1 MTSLTRIVFLDRET
15 LSDSV
20 ALPQVPFKHELQV
33 YGRTAPDQVAER
45 IADAEIVISNKVAL
59 RREHLQAA
67 PNLKMI
73 ALAATGSDNIDLDA
87 ARERQIVVSNIR
99 DYAVRS
105 VPEHVF
111 ALIFALRRNI
121 CAYRQSVKEGRWQ
134 EAQQFCYFDYPIRD
148 LAGSTLGL
156 IGSGSL
162 GQAVATIGRALGM
175 KVIFAQRRGQ
185 TIVSN
190 ADDRLPFEQ
199 VLEQADIL
207 SLHCPLTAETQ
218 NMLGMA
224 EFERMA
230 PRRPL
235 LINTAR
241 GGLIDNQALEHAL
254 RQGWLGGAGIDVCT
268 PEPPP
273 ADHILMRLLDLPNYI
288 LTPHIGWASQEAMQ
302 ALANQLIENIAA
314 FHRGE
319 ARHTL

>member
-59 RREHLQAA
+59 RRGHLQAA

-162 GQAVATIGRALGM
+162 GQAVATMGRALGM

-199 VLEQADIL
+199 VLEQADVL

-314 FHRGE
+314 FHRGQ

>member
-1 MTSLTRIVFLDRET
+1 MTSKTRIVFLDRET

-20 ALPQVPFKHELQV
+20 TLQQVPFEHELQV
-33 YGRTAPDQVAER
+33 YGRTTPEQVAER
-45 IADAEIVISNKVAL
+45 IADADIVISNKVAL
-59 RREHLQAA
+59 RREHLEAA
-67 PNLKMI
+67 SQLKMI

-162 GQAVATIGRALGM
+162 GQAVATLGRALGM

-190 ADDRLPFEQ
+190 TDDRLPFEQ
-199 VLEQADIL
+199 VLDQADII

-218 NMLGMA
+218 NMLGMQ

-230 PRRPL
+230 ARRPL

-241 GGLIDNQALEHAL
+241 GGLIDNQALDHAL
-254 RQGWLGGAGIDVCT
+254 RHGWLGGAGIDVCT

-302 ALANQLIENIAA
+302 ALANQLIENIVA

-319 ARHTL
+319 PRHTL

>member
-20 ALPQVPFKHELQV
+20 ELPQVPFKHELQV

-45 IADAEIVISNKVAL
+45 IADADIVISNKVAL

-162 GQAVATIGRALGM
+162 GQAVAAMGRALGM

-190 ADDRLPFEQ
+190 ADDRLPFDQ

-230 PRRPL
+230 ARRPL

-302 ALANQLIENIAA
+302 TLANQLIDNIVA

>member
-20 ALPQVPFKHELQV
+20 ALPQVPFKHELHV

-45 IADAEIVISNKVAL
+45 IADADIVISNKVAL

-87 ARERQIVVSNIR
+87 AHERQIVVSNIR

-162 GQAVATIGRALGM
+162 GQAVATMGSALGM

>member
-20 ALPQVPFKHELQV
+20 ELPQVPFKHELQV

-45 IADAEIVISNKVAL
+45 IADADIVISNKVAL

-87 ARERQIVVSNIR
+87 ARERGIVVSNIR

-162 GQAVATIGRALGM
+162 GQAVATMGRALGM

-199 VLEQADIL
+199 VLEQADVL

-230 PRRPL
+230 ERRPL

-314 FHRGE
+314 FHRGQ

>member
-134 EAQQFCYFDYPIRD
+134 EAQQFCYFDYPVRD

-156 IGSGSL
+156 VGSGSL
-162 GQAVATIGRALGM
+162 GQAVATMGRALGM

>member
-20 ALPQVPFKHELQV
+20 QLQQVPFKHELQV
-33 YGRTAPDQVAER
+33 YGRTTPEQVAER
-45 IADAEIVISNKVAL
+45 IADADIVISNKVAL
-59 RREHLQAA
+59 RREHLESA
-67 PNLKMI
+67 PQLKMI

-87 ARERQIVVSNIR
+87 ARDRQIVVSNIR

-121 CAYRQSVKEGRWQ
+121 CAYRQSVQDGRWQ

-162 GQAVATIGRALGM
+162 GQAVATMGRALGM

-190 ADDRLPFEQ
+190 TDDRLPFEQ
-199 VLEQADIL
+199 VLDQADVL

-218 NMLGMA
+218 NLLGMP

-230 PRRPL
+230 ARRPL

-241 GGLIDNQALEHAL
+241 GGLIDNQALDHAM
-254 RQGWLGGAGIDVCT
+254 RHGWLGGAGIDVCT

-302 ALANQLIENIAA
+302 ALANQLIENIVA

-319 ARHTL
+319 PRHTL

>member
-156 IGSGSL
+156 VGSGSL
-162 GQAVATIGRALGM
+162 GQAVTTMGRALGM

>member
-20 ALPQVPFKHELQV
+20 QLQQVPFKHELQV
-33 YGRTAPDQVAER
+33 YGRTAPEQVAER
-45 IADAEIVISNKVAL
+45 IADADIVISNKVAL
-59 RREHLQAA
+59 RREHLEAA
-67 PNLKMI
+67 PQLKMI
-73 ALAATGSDNIDLDA
+73 ALAATGSDNIDLNA

-99 DYAVRS
+99 NYAVRS

-121 CAYRQSVKEGRWQ
+121 CAYRQSVQEGRWQ

-162 GQAVATIGRALGM
+162 GQAVATMGRALGM

-190 ADDRLPFEQ
+190 ADDRMPFEQ
-199 VLEQADIL
+199 VLDQADVL

-218 NMLGMA
+218 NLLGMP

-230 PRRPL
+230 ARRPL

-241 GGLIDNQALEHAL
+241 GGLIDNQALDHAL
-254 RQGWLGGAGIDVCT
+254 RHGWLGGAGIDVCT

-302 ALANQLIENIAA
+302 TLANQLIENIVA

-319 ARHTL
+319 PRHTL

>member
-20 ALPQVPFKHELQV
+20 ELPQVPFKHELQV

-45 IADAEIVISNKVAL
+45 IADADIVISNKVAL

-87 ARERQIVVSNIR
+87 ARERGIVVSNIR

-162 GQAVATIGRALGM
+162 GQAVATMGRALGM

-199 VLEQADIL
+199 VLEQADVL

-314 FHRGE
+314 FHRGQ
-319 ARHTL
+319 ARHSL

>member
-59 RREHLQAA
+59 RRGHLQAA

-162 GQAVATIGRALGM
+162 GQAVATMGRALGM

>member
-20 ALPQVPFKHELQV
+20 QLQQVPFKHELQV
-33 YGRTAPDQVAER
+33 YGRTAPEQVAER
-45 IADAEIVISNKVAL
+45 IADADIVISNKVAL
-59 RREHLQAA
+59 RREHLEAVPQ
-67 PNLKMI
+67 LKMI

-87 ARERQIVVSNIR
+87 ARDRQIVVSNIR
-99 DYAVRS
+99 EYAVRS

-121 CAYRQSVKEGRWQ
+121 CAYRQSVQEGRWQ

-162 GQAVATIGRALGM
+162 GQAVATMGRALGM

-199 VLEQADIL
+199 VLDQANIL

-218 NMLGMA
+218 NLLGMP

-230 PRRPL
+230 ARRPL

-241 GGLIDNQALEHAL
+241 GGLIDNQALDHAL
-254 RQGWLGGAGIDVCT
+254 RHGWLGGAGIDVCT

-302 ALANQLIENIAA
+302 SLANQLIENIAA

-319 ARHTL
+319 PRHTL

>member
-20 ALPQVPFKHELQV
+20 ELPQVPFKHELQV

-45 IADAEIVISNKVAL
+45 IADADIVISNKVAL

-87 ARERQIVVSNIR
+87 ARERGIVVSNIR

-134 EAQQFCYFDYPIRD
+134 DAQQFCYFDYPIRD

-162 GQAVATIGRALGM
+162 GQAVATMGRALGM

-199 VLEQADIL
+199 VLEQADVL

-302 ALANQLIENIAA
+302 ALANQLIENIVA
-314 FHRGE
+314 FHRGQ

>member
-20 ALPQVPFKHELQV
+20 ELPQVPFKHELQV

-45 IADAEIVISNKVAL
+45 IADADIVISNKVAL

-87 ARERQIVVSNIR
+87 ARERGIVVSNIR

-162 GQAVATIGRALGM
+162 GQAVATMGRALGM

-199 VLEQADIL
+199 VLEQADVL

-230 PRRPL
+230 ARRPL

-314 FHRGE
+314 FHRGQ

>member
-20 ALPQVPFKHELQV
+20 ELPQVPFKHELQV

-45 IADAEIVISNKVAL
+45 IADADIVISNKVAL

-73 ALAATGSDNIDLDA
+73 ALAATGSDNIDLDD
-87 ARERQIVVSNIR
+87 ARERGIVVSNIR

-162 GQAVATIGRALGM
+162 GQAVATMGRALGM

-185 TIVSN
+185 TIASN

-199 VLEQADIL
+199 VLEQADVL

-302 ALANQLIENIAA
+302 ALANQLIENIVA
-314 FHRGE
+314 FHRGQ

>member
-1 MTSLTRIVFLDRET
+1 MTSLTHIVFLDRET
-15 LSDSV
+15 LSDSI
-20 ALPQVPFKHELQV
+20 ALPPVPFKHELHV

-45 IADAEIVISNKVAL
+45 IADADIVISNKVAL

-87 ARERQIVVSNIR
+87 AREHQIVVSNIR

-111 ALIFALRRNI
+111 ALVFALRRNI

-162 GQAVATIGRALGM
+162 GQAVATMSRALGM

-288 LTPHIGWASQEAMQ
+288 LTPHIGWASHEAMQ
-302 ALANQLIENIAA
+302 ALANQLIENIVA
-314 FHRGE
+314 FHRGQ

>member
-20 ALPQVPFKHELQV
+20 QLQQVPFKHELQV
-33 YGRTAPDQVAER
+33 YGRTAPEQVAER
-45 IADAEIVISNKVAL
+45 IADADIVISNKVAL
-59 RREHLQAA
+59 RREHLEAA
-67 PNLKMI
+67 PQLKMI

-87 ARERQIVVSNIR
+87 ARDRQIVVSNIR

-121 CAYRQSVKEGRWQ
+121 CAYRQSVQEGRWQ

-162 GQAVATIGRALGM
+162 GQAVATMGRALGM

-199 VLEQADIL
+199 VLDQANIL

-218 NMLGMA
+218 NLLGMP

-230 PRRPL
+230 ARRPL

-241 GGLIDNQALEHAL
+241 GGLIDNQALDHAL
-254 RQGWLGGAGIDVCT
+254 RHGWLGGAGIDVCT

-302 ALANQLIENIAA
+302 TLANQLIENIVA

-319 ARHTL
+319 PRHTL

>member
-162 GQAVATIGRALGM
+162 GQAVATMGRALGM

-185 TIVSN
+185 TVVSN

-199 VLEQADIL
+199 VLVQADIL

-218 NMLGMA
+218 NMLGMT

>member
-162 GQAVATIGRALGM
+162 GQAVATMGRALGM

-218 NMLGMA
+218 NMLGMT

-319 ARHTL
+319 SRHTL

>member
-20 ALPQVPFKHELQV
+20 ELPQVPFKHELQV

-45 IADAEIVISNKVAL
+45 IADADIVISNKVAL

-87 ARERQIVVSNIR
+87 ARERGIVVSNIR

-162 GQAVATIGRALGM
+162 GQAVATMGRALGM

-199 VLEQADIL
+199 VLEQADVL

-218 NMLGMA
+218 NMLDMA

-241 GGLIDNQALEHAL
+241 GGLIDDQALEHAL

-302 ALANQLIENIAA
+302 ALANQLIENIVA
-314 FHRGE
+314 FHRGQ

>member
-20 ALPQVPFKHELQV
+20 ELPQVPFKHELQV

-45 IADAEIVISNKVAL
+45 IADADIVISNKVAL

-87 ARERQIVVSNIR
+87 ARERGIVVSNIR

-162 GQAVATIGRALGM
+162 GQAVATMGRALGM

-199 VLEQADIL
+199 VLEQADVL

-254 RQGWLGGAGIDVCT
+254 QQGWLGGAGIDVCT

-314 FHRGE
+314 FHRGQ

>member
-20 ALPQVPFKHELQV
+20 QLQQVPFKHELQV
-33 YGRTAPDQVAER
+33 YGRTAPEQVAER
-45 IADAEIVISNKVAL
+45 IADADIVISNKVAL
-59 RREHLQAA
+59 RREHLEAA
-67 PNLKMI
+67 PQLKMI

-87 ARERQIVVSNIR
+87 ARDRQIVVSNIR
-99 DYAVRS
+99 EYAVRS

-121 CAYRQSVKEGRWQ
+121 CAYRQSVQEGRWQ

-162 GQAVATIGRALGM
+162 GQAVATMGRALGM

-199 VLEQADIL
+199 VLDQANIL

-218 NMLGMA
+218 NLLGMP

-230 PRRPL
+230 ARRPL

-241 GGLIDNQALEHAL
+241 GGLIDNQALDHAL
-254 RQGWLGGAGIDVCT
+254 RHGWLGGAGIDVCT

-302 ALANQLIENIAA
+302 TLANQLIENIVA

-319 ARHTL
+319 PRHTL

>member
-20 ALPQVPFKHELQV
+20 ELPQVPFKHELQV

-45 IADAEIVISNKVAL
+45 IADADIVINNKVAL

-87 ARERQIVVSNIR
+87 ARERGIVVSNIR

-162 GQAVATIGRALGM
+162 GQAVATMGRALGM

-199 VLEQADIL
+199 VLEQADVL

-241 GGLIDNQALEHAL
+241 GGLIDDQALEHAL

-302 ALANQLIENIAA
+302 ALASQLIENIVA
-314 FHRGE
+314 FHRGQ

>member
-87 ARERQIVVSNIR
+87 ARERGIVVSNIR

-162 GQAVATIGRALGM
+162 GQAVATMGRALGM

-199 VLEQADIL
+199 VLEQADVL

-302 ALANQLIENIAA
+302 ALANQLIENIVA
-314 FHRGE
+314 FHRGQ

>member
-162 GQAVATIGRALGM
+162 GQAVATMGRALGM

-218 NMLGMA
+218 NMLGMT

>member
-20 ALPQVPFKHELQV
+20 ELPQVPFKHELQV

-45 IADAEIVISNKVAL
+45 IADADIVISNKVAL

-87 ARERQIVVSNIR
+87 ARERGIVVSNIR

-162 GQAVATIGRALGM
+162 GQAVATMGRALGM

-199 VLEQADIL
+199 VLEQADVL

-230 PRRPL
+230 ARRPL

-302 ALANQLIENIAA
+302 ALANQLIENIVA
-314 FHRGE
+314 FHRGQ

>member
-20 ALPQVPFKHELQV
+20 ELPQVPFKHELQV

-45 IADAEIVISNKVAL
+45 IADADIVISNKVAL

-87 ARERQIVVSNIR
+87 ARERGIVVSNIR

-162 GQAVATIGRALGM
+162 GQAVATMGRALGM

-199 VLEQADIL
+199 VLEQADVL

-218 NMLGMA
+218 NILGMA

-314 FHRGE
+314 FHRGQ

>member
-1 MTSLTRIVFLDRET
+1 MTSKTRIVFLDRET

-20 ALPQVPFKHELQV
+20 TLQQVPFEHELQV
-33 YGRTAPDQVAER
+33 YGRTTPEQVAER
-45 IADAEIVISNKVAL
+45 IADADIVISNKVAL
-59 RREHLQAA
+59 RREHLEAA
-67 PNLKMI
+67 SQLKMI

-87 ARERQIVVSNIR
+87 ARDRQIVVSNIR

-162 GQAVATIGRALGM
+162 GQAVATLGRALGM

-199 VLEQADIL
+199 VLDQADII
-207 SLHCPLTAETQ
+207 SLHCPLTPETQ
-218 NMLGMA
+218 NMLGMQ

-230 PRRPL
+230 ARRPL

-241 GGLIDNQALEHAL
+241 GGLIDNQALDHAL
-254 RQGWLGGAGIDVCT
+254 RHGWLGGAGIDVCT

-273 ADHILMRLLDLPNYI
+273 ADHILMHLLDLPNYI

-302 ALANQLIENIAA
+302 ALANQLIENIVA

-319 ARHTL
+319 PRHTL

>member
-20 ALPQVPFKHELQV
+20 ELPQVPFKHELQV

-45 IADAEIVISNKVAL
+45 IADADIVISNKVAL

-87 ARERQIVVSNIR
+87 ARERGIVVSNIR

-162 GQAVATIGRALGM
+162 GQAVATMGRALGM

-199 VLEQADIL
+199 VLEQADVL

-224 EFERMA
+224 EFKRMA
-230 PRRPL
+230 ARRPL

-302 ALANQLIENIAA
+302 ALANQLIENIVA
-314 FHRGE
+314 FHRGQ

>member
-20 ALPQVPFKHELQV
+20 ELPQVPFKHELQV

-121 CAYRQSVKEGRWQ
+121 CAYRQSVKDGRWQ

-162 GQAVATIGRALGM
+162 GQAVATMGRALGM

-190 ADDRLPFEQ
+190 ADDRLPYEQ

-273 ADHILMRLLDLPNYI
+273 ADHIL
-288 LTPHIGWASQEAMQ
+288 
-302 ALANQLIENIAA
+302 
-314 FHRGE
+314 
-319 ARHTL
+319 

>member
-20 ALPQVPFKHELQV
+20 QLPQVPFKHELQV

-45 IADAEIVISNKVAL
+45 IADADIVISNKVAL

-87 ARERQIVVSNIR
+87 AREHQIVVSNIR

-111 ALIFALRRNI
+111 ALVFALRRNI

-162 GQAVATIGRALGM
+162 GQAVATMGRALGM

-314 FHRGE
+314 FHRGQ

>member
-20 ALPQVPFKHELQV
+20 ELPQVPFKHELQV

-45 IADAEIVISNKVAL
+45 IADADIVISNKVAL

-87 ARERQIVVSNIR
+87 ARERGIVVSNIR

-162 GQAVATIGRALGM
+162 GQAVATMGRALGM

-199 VLEQADIL
+199 VLEQADVL

-224 EFERMA
+224 EFKRMA
-230 PRRPL
+230 ARRPL

-288 LTPHIGWASQEAMQ
+288 LTPHIGWASQEAMR
-302 ALANQLIENIAA
+302 ALANQLIENIVA
-314 FHRGE
+314 FHRGQ

>member
-87 ARERQIVVSNIR
+87 AHERQIVVSNIR

-162 GQAVATIGRALGM
+162 GQAVATMGRALGM

>member
-1 MTSLTRIVFLDRET
+1 MTSKTRIVFLDRET

-20 ALPQVPFKHELQV
+20 TLQQVPFEHELQV
-33 YGRTAPDQVAER
+33 YGRTTPEQVAER
-45 IADAEIVISNKVAL
+45 IADADIVISNKVAL
-59 RREHLQAA
+59 RREHLEAA
-67 PNLKMI
+67 SQLKMI

-87 ARERQIVVSNIR
+87 ARDRQIVVSNIR

-162 GQAVATIGRALGM
+162 GQAVATLGRALGM

-190 ADDRLPFEQ
+190 TDDRLPFEQ
-199 VLEQADIL
+199 VLDQADII
-207 SLHCPLTAETQ
+207 SLHCPLTPETQ
-218 NMLGMA
+218 NMLGMQ

-230 PRRPL
+230 ARRPL

-241 GGLIDNQALEHAL
+241 GGLIDNQALDHAL
-254 RQGWLGGAGIDVCT
+254 RHGWLGGAGIDVCT

-273 ADHILMRLLDLPNYI
+273 ADHILMHLLDLPNYI

-302 ALANQLIENIAA
+302 ALANQLIENIVA

-319 ARHTL
+319 PRHTL

>member
-162 GQAVATIGRALGM
+162 GQAVATMGRALGM
-175 KVIFAQRRGQ
+175 KVSFAQRRGQ

-190 ADDRLPFEQ
+190 ADDRLPFDQ

>member
-20 ALPQVPFKHELQV
+20 ELPQVPFKHELQV

-45 IADAEIVISNKVAL
+45 IADADIVISNKVAL

-87 ARERQIVVSNIR
+87 ARERGIVVSNIR

-162 GQAVATIGRALGM
+162 GQAVATMGRALGM

-199 VLEQADIL
+199 VLEQADVL

-254 RQGWLGGAGIDVCT
+254 RQDWLGGAGIDVCT

-302 ALANQLIENIAA
+302 ALANQLIENIVA
-314 FHRGE
+314 FHRGQ

>member
-162 GQAVATIGRALGM
+162 GQAVATMGRALGM

-185 TIVSN
+185 TVVSN

-199 VLEQADIL
+199 VLVQADIL

>member
-20 ALPQVPFKHELQV
+20 QLPQVPFKHELQV

-45 IADAEIVISNKVAL
+45 IADADIVISNKVAL

-87 ARERQIVVSNIR
+87 AREHQIVVSNIR

-111 ALIFALRRNI
+111 ALVFALRRNI

-162 GQAVATIGRALGM
+162 GQAVATMGRALGM

-185 TIVSN
+185 TLVSN